1 MNLKL
6 RGIENIILDLLER
19 ALAEANRI
27 EEYELRDK
35 VLAILAVLSAKIGR
49 VDYVEESIRKIKS
62 QQVLLT
68 ALKKVVAEMSER
80 GYYPELSKI
89 LDNVANCLC
98 RHGTELIPPTVCNSD
113 DISEYAIPKT
123 ELIDL
128 RDELLR
134 SKAIRTIS
142 LGDLDKAK
150 AIIIA
155 ITNPYIRAMMLSDL
169 ATAYA
174 RKGLYGRAI
183 RLFSE
188 ALEIINEM
196 NNLSKFSLNTAIDK
210 DIIYRNM
217 TIMAIIALKMQ
228 QAGLKRWSK
237 EVLRSLI
244 ETIKKLRNKQEEY
257 KLVMHVIR
265 AARRIGGNIDIT
277 PIESLINGEIGQL
290 PLHARSTLLKELSL
304 YYHKEGELNK
314 FVKCMD
320 RAIEYAEN
328 IDKNNVREKTLL
340 EIAKDCMDAGIL
352 GCPQIIANKLTND
365 IMKIKVICDLSSKVA
380 KNGYINYAV
389 DLLNRVQEN
398 INTETKKRY
407 KVYWLGNVLNI
418 LISSGEIDKAQRLYV
433 DLIRLLGKIR
443 NQYYRAAIL
452 GMILSMI
459 IRNNGETK
467 KVGIFDENIE
477 IANID
482 RLITVI

>member
-19 ALAEANRI
+19 ALAEANKI

-89 LDNVANCLC
+89 LDNVADCLC

-277 PIESLINGEIGQL
+277 PIESLIKGEIGQL

-365 IMKIKVICDLSSKVA
+365 IMLS
-380 KNGYINYAV
+380 
-389 DLLNRVQEN
+389 
-398 INTETKKRY
+398 
-407 KVYWLGNVLNI
+407 
-418 LISSGEIDKAQRLYV
+418 LIHI
-433 DLIRLLGKIR
+433 
-443 NQYYRAAIL
+443 
-452 GMILSMI
+452 
-459 IRNNGETK
+459 
-467 KVGIFDENIE
+467 
-477 IANID
+477 
-482 RLITVI
+482 